1 MMLAAATTI
10 GSRRE
15 ARLIC
20 HTGRHQMST
29 PLNDRDLD
37 VWKRSM
43 DLVVDVYAL
52 TRDFPRS
59 ELPGLTDQI
68 RRAAA
73 SVPSNVAEGNGRRY
87 RKEYAPHVSIAR
99 GSISELSTY
108 LEIAQRL
115 GYPTSDQINH
125 LLKQAED
132 ISRMLLML
140 MRPVSRLPHFPALDF
155 SS

>member
-1 MMLAAATTI
+1 
-10 GSRRE
+10 
-15 ARLIC
+15 
-20 HTGRHQMST
+20 MST
-29 PLNDRDLD
+29 PLNYRDLD

-59 ELPGLTDQI
+59 ELHGLKNQI

-108 LEIAQRL
+108 LEIARL
-115 GYPTSDQINH
+115 GYATSDQIH
-125 LLKQAED
+125 PLLKQAED